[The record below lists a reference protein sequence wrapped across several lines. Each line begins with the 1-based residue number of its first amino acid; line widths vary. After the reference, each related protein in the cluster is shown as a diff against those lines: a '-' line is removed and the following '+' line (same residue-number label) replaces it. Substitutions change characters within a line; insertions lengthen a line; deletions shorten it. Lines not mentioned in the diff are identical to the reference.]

1 MSIKSKIEKHSL
13 CPFKRV
19 FIRQHRRA
27 TQDAMQEVYKD
38 KLGGVR
44 RRKLHGLQERPLPAA
59 GKIERAVI

>member
-1 MSIKSKIEKHSL
+1 MSIKSKIAKHSL

-38 KLGGVR
+38 KLGECDGENCMAYKNGHCLR
-44 RRKLHGLQERPLPAA
+44 LEKSEHL
-59 GKIERAVI
+59 